1 MAKVV
6 TDEVAVALI
15 ENRLYNTGLI
25 NGLKGLNIPVEIEK
39 DVKKL
44 WFRNKSLVNQF
55 RSEFRSGGHK
65 VKLSD

>member
-44 WFRNKSLVNQF
+44 WFRNKSLLNQF
-55 RSEFRSGGHK
+55 RSVEKLPFHSRK
-65 VKLSD
+65 VL

>member
-6 TDEVAVALI
+6 TDDRAVALI
-15 ENRLYNTGLI
+15 ENHLYNTGLI

-44 WFRNKSLVNQF
+44 WFRNKS
-55 RSEFRSGGHK
+55 
-65 VKLSD
+65 

>member
-6 TDEVAVALI
+6 TDDRAVALI
-15 ENRLYNTGLI
+15 ENHLYNTGLI
-25 NGLKGLNIPVEIEK
+25 NGLKALNIPVEIEK

-44 WFRNKSLVNQF
+44 WFRNKSLLNQF

-65 VKLSD
+65 LKLSN